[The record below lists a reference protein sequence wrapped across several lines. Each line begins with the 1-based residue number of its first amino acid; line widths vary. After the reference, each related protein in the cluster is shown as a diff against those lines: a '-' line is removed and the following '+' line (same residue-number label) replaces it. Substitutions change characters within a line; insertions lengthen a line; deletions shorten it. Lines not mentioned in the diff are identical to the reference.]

1 MNEPDQ
7 ALGKQLVD
15 ALTSEQ
21 IERLLEVIAHTGAL
35 QKLDA
40 PLQAIDPDL
49 AQTVRALL
57 GPTKPPVAAA
67 PEDTVSSQKAL
78 ETWNG
83 LWEQWDGHVFELGD
97 EKGDYAIQEHDWDP
111 PYFDPMALAEDLEK
125 VAQPMSEWL
134 DRVFPLVKVP
144 DLFAQA
150 IEEIDENI
158 STYPDWMQ
166 GGDDFCDLGPL
177 ATNCVLRWTW
187 SACEGHPTRGQEFL
201 QRIHRLGQE
210 SRRVGL
216 NEEACFKFFTALP
229 AEYCRKIHACLGA
242 EEYTETREN
251 TRSVWHRIHHHLEQD
266 IDPTAHLRSCETHL
280 PSNWH
285 YGEALIADALGRKD
299 YAQAE
304 HWVERTFAS
313 FLGLT
318 EAGAWRPEDSL
329 LPPAAQFY
337 YGSAASDN
345 TRKLLA
351 QWEEIAVKRKAT
363 ARVASCRLQRAVYTA
378 PADWPEVL
386 RAFEEFQQQGG
397 EGKVGEKLFAEWRDR
412 TANACDYQNGQKP
425 RPKDSWVT
433 CLIEA
438 RREPAT
444 HTPKLVEHLDVWL
457 ECFINHPSFFE
468 QQWRSLALL
477 TRVLPGAPK
486 VKERCPTFY
495 EQVLVPSLGL
505 DRKLEE
511 SLREAL
517 ASMAADLGQFDP
529 MTIWE
534 KHLHTLVPS
543 AVGTDSHYREQALW
557 MKALSEVNR
566 AAYDK
571 LLASWQVVYRRR
583 RNLWAEMKALKLPGL

>member
-1 MNEPDQ
+1 MNEP
-7 ALGKQLVD
+7 AHPSGKQLVA
-15 ALTSEQ
+15 ALTGEQ
-21 IERLLEVIAHTGAL
+21 IEHLLDVVARTGAL
-35 QKLDA
+35 EKLDA
-40 PLQAIDPDL
+40 QFQAADPDL

-57 GPTKPPVAAA
+57 GSTKPTVAAS
-67 PEDTVSSQKAL
+67 PEDTVSNQKAI
-78 ETWNG
+78 ETWDE
-83 LWEQWDGHVFELGD
+83 LWGQWDGHVSEVGD
-97 EKGDYAIQEHDWDP
+97 EKGDYAIQENDWDP
-111 PYFDPMALAEDLEK
+111 PYFDPTALADDLEK
-125 VAQPMSEWL
+125 VAQPMLEWL
-134 DRVFPLVKVP
+134 DRIFPLVKEP

-158 STYPDWMQ
+158 GTYPDWMQ
-166 GGDDFCDLGPL
+166 GGDDFCGLGPL
-177 ATNCVLRWTW
+177 ATECVLRWTW

-210 SRRVGL
+210 SKRVGL
-216 NEEACFKFFTALP
+216 NTEACFKFFTALP
-229 AEYCRKIHACLGA
+229 AEYCREIHACLGA
-242 EEYTETREN
+242 EEYTEVREN

-363 ARVASCRLQRAVYTA
+363 LRVASCRLQRAVYTA
-378 PADWPEVL
+378 PAYWPEVL

-397 EGKVGEKLFAEWRDR
+397 AGKVGEKLFAEWRDR
-412 TANACDYQNGQKP
+412 MASACDYHDGQKP
-425 RPKDSWVT
+425 RLVDSWVT
-433 CLIEA
+433 WLIEA
-438 RREPAT
+438 RRAPAT
-444 HTPKLVEHLDVWL
+444 RTHQLVEHLDVWF
-457 ECFINHPSFFE
+457 ECFAKHASFFG

-477 TRVLPGAPK
+477 TRVLPGASQ
-486 VKERCPTFY
+486 VKERYPTFY
-495 EQVLVPSLGL
+495 AQVLVPSLGL
-505 DRKLEE
+505 DPKLEQ
-511 SLREAL
+511 SLREAFAAL
-517 ASMAADLGQFDP
+517 AAAVAQLDP
-529 MTIWE
+529 MPIWE
-534 KHLHTLVPS
+534 KHLHALVPS
-543 AVGTDSHYREQALW
+543 PERTGSNYREQALW
-557 MKALSEVNR
+557 MKALGEVNQT
-566 AAYDK
+566 AYDK
-571 LLASWQVVYRRR
+571 LLTNWQVVYRRR